1 MHNLLDDVDDI
12 LKFLFEMF
20 KTTQKVLYNI
30 SKMQIIKVDL
40 NRLIG
45 IKHELNFFKDTSM
58 KSNQTIFTYNNIHND
73 ALHLLNNK
81 FLEKLK
87 EKLIANIKF

>member
-1 MHNLLDDVDDI
+1 
-12 LKFLFEMF
+12 
-20 KTTQKVLYNI
+20 
-30 SKMQIIKVDL
+30 MQIIKVDL

-73 ALHLLNNK
+73 ALYLLNNK

-87 EKLIANIKF
+87 DKLIANIKF